1 MTRFGLQ
8 MPSFTF
14 EGVPTSGMFE
24 RIAETAIA
32 AEESGFDSFWVMDHY
47 HQIWTVGPPELPMLE
62 AYTLLGGIAAR
73 TSRISLGTMVTGVTY
88 RNPAFLAKV
97 VTTLDVVSAGR
108 AILGIGAAWNEDESR
123 AYGYDWPPVS
133 ERFER
138 LEDTLQICRAMFTQE
153 QSTFRGTHHHVDGAY
168 NVPQPVQE
176 GGPKIL
182 IGGGGEKKT
191 LRLVA
196 RYADMW
202 NGFGTPEEIRHKLD
216 VIAEH
221 CRDIGRDPSEIVT
234 TRLGTLALSD
244 SAEAAERQREEFQQ
258 RRNVDDANLRGSLI
272 WGTPDMVAERIQ
284 EYFDVGLDGMLF
296 NLPPGSTPEDVARAG
311 RVLTERFGTS

>member
-14 EGVPTSGMFE
+14 EGLPTSALFE
-24 RIAETAIA
+24 RIAETALA

-47 HQIWTVGPPELPMLE
+47 HQIWTVGPPQLPMLE
-62 AYTLLGGIAAR
+62 AYTLLAGVAAR
-73 TSRISLGTMVTGVTY
+73 TSRISLGAMVTGVTY

-97 VTTLDVVSAGR
+97 VTTLDVVSSGR

-123 AYGYDWPPVS
+123 AYGYEWPSVG

-138 LEDTLQICRAMFTQE
+138 LEDALQICRLMFTQPKSSFE
-153 QSTFRGTHHHVDGAY
+153 GTRHRIDGAY
-168 NVPQPVQE
+168 NIPQPVQE
-176 GGPKIL
+176 GGPRIL

-202 NGFGTPEEIRHKLD
+202 NGFGSPDDIRHKLD
-216 VIAEH
+216 VIGEH
-221 CRDIGRDPSEIVT
+221 CREIGRDPSEIVT
-234 TRLGTLALSD
+234 TRLGTLSVAE
-244 SAEAAERQREEFQQ
+244 SAEDAERQREAFK
-258 RRNVDDANLRGSLI
+258 RRRHVDDAGLRASFI
-272 WGTPDMVAERIQ
+272 CGTADEVGERVQ
-284 EYFDVGLDGMLF
+284 EYLDTGLDGMIF
-296 NLPPGSTPEDVARAG
+296 NLPPGSTPDDVTRAG
-311 RVLTERFGTS
+311 RVLTERFGSR